1 MCRARLKAF
10 AGARIHFLNCFS
22 PNTLWFS
29 SSSLLCLAAWQPWPS
44 LWHLVSCEL
53 SHSLL
58 LLLLFSLS
66 LSLSQPFTHSLHGL
80 LWLCLCVSV
89 CVFGAYVCII
99 SAAIRAASAS
109 TSCSPSFLL
118 PLPLLGFHF
127 MSHFHVL
134 LFFFFVFFMSKVGHA
149 LSQVP

>member
-58 LLLLFSLS
+58 LLFLLLSLS

-89 CVFGAYVCII
+89 YIWRLCVYNQRSYSRCLRFYFLF
-99 SAAIRAASAS
+99 SFFASSFAVARLPFHVS
-109 TSCSPSFLL
+109 FSCFTFLL
-118 PLPLLGFHF
+118 FR
-127 MSHFHVL
+127 
-134 LFFFFVFFMSKVGHA
+134 FFVSKVGNA